1 MYTCKQR
8 EINTSFLIASTRSY
22 ISFIFRMSGDGSTM
36 CIIQEVLATESE
48 CKVLI
53 KKYMTIILV
62 ISKEFFFLVFFS
74 MNGMTTF
81 FVFLVFFIMIVG
93 GFQSAYQYVLVLFF
107 SNRKL
112 ESPRYYR
119 LDTFYICFKCF
130 HLIYDNFYK
139 CLSRYTRNLFFFN
152 ACFLFSEIK

>member
-36 CIIQEVLATESE
+36 CIIQEVLTTESE

-53 KKYMTIILV
+53 KKIYDNYTCNFQRVFLPC
-62 ISKEFFFLVFFS
+62 FFFHEWHDNIFC
-74 MNGMTTF
+74 
-81 FVFLVFFIMIVG
+81 FLSFFFIMIVG

-119 LDTFYICFKCF
+119 LDTFYIRFKCF

-139 CLSRYTRNLFFFN
+139 CLSRYTRNLFF
-152 ACFLFSEIK
+152 

>member
-8 EINTSFLIASTRSY
+8 EINTSFLIASTRLY

-36 CIIQEVLATESE
+36 CIIQEVLTTESE

-53 KKYMTIILV
+53 KKYDNYTCNFQRV
-62 ISKEFFFLVFFS
+62 FLPCIFS

-81 FVFLVFFIMIVG
+81 FVFLVFFIMIIG
-93 GFQSAYQYVLVLFF
+93 GFQSAYQYILVLFL

-119 LDTFYICFKCF
+119 LETFYIRFKCF
-130 HLIYDNFYK
+130 TKFMTIFISVFHDIPEIY
-139 CLSRYTRNLFFFN
+139 FFFLTPV
-152 ACFLFSEIK
+152 FFFP

>member
-1 MYTCKQR
+1 MFFKVNIIGPLSLFFILSVCLYLTFTEQGVICTERKRTLTLAIRNLIKINYLHMYTCKQR

-36 CIIQEVLATESE
+36 CIIQEVLTTESE

-62 ISKEFFFLVFFS
+62 ISKEFIFLVFFS

-81 FVFLVFFIMIVG
+81 FVFLVF
-93 GFQSAYQYVLVLFF
+93 
-107 SNRKL
+107 
-112 ESPRYYR
+112 
-119 LDTFYICFKCF
+119 
-130 HLIYDNFYK
+130 
-139 CLSRYTRNLFFFN
+139 LS
-152 ACFLFSEIK
+152 